1 MMQFQRIH
9 RLTNE
14 SLFLVVFVATSS
26 GPELISTNCYLQ
38 TYRNSSEAINMPF
51 WMGPNEFW
59 AEFHYFQKGT
69 FSTYYRRDP
78 APLSTVLQNYSFGAR
93 YSGLQDPPKEIFQRK
108 TFCACA
114 TCISG
119 ECLFI
124 YEKPIWCLQLAVTSS
139 CPLLF
144 RSLWG
149 MPIFGFPRAVATW
162 ENEYSIHRTSRPS
175 CPFGIAW
182 TRNIRLL
189 VPFHGLYWYFLVLFD
204 NFLWHLILSSLGWS
218 S

>member
-1 MMQFQRIH
+1 MLNSKIH
-9 RLTNE
+9 QSILRSKWCNFKEFIDWPMKVCFLWY
-14 SLFLVVFVATSS
+14 SLQLVLGKSS
-26 GPELISTNCYLQ
+26 PELISTNCYLQ

-114 TCISG
+114 NCIAG

-124 YEKPIWCLQLAVTSS
+124 YENPFWCLQLAVTSS

-149 MPIFGFPRAVATW
+149 MPIFGFVWAVATW

-189 VPFHGLYWYFLVLFD
+189 VPFHGLY
-204 NFLWHLILSSLGWS
+204 
-218 S
+218 

>member
-1 MMQFQRIH
+1 MLNSKIH
-9 RLTNE
+9 QSILRSKWCNFKEFIDWPMKVCFLWY
-14 SLFLVVFVATSS
+14 SLQLVPGKSS
-26 GPELISTNCYLQ
+26 PELISTNCYLQ
-38 TYRNSSEAINMPF
+38 TYRHWSEAINMPF

-108 TFCACA
+108 TFCTCA

-144 RSLWG
+144 RSLCG
-149 MPIFGFPRAVATW
+149 MPIFGFPWAVAIW
-162 ENEYSIHRTSRPS
+162 KNEYSLRRTAGPS
-175 CPFGIAW
+175 CPIGIEW
-182 TRNIRLL
+182 TRNVQLIVAL
-189 VPFHGLYWYFLVLFD
+189 HGT
-204 NFLWHLILSSLGWS
+204 
-218 S
+218 

>member
-114 TCISG
+114 NCIAG

-124 YEKPIWCLQLAVTSS
+124 YENPFWCLQLALTSS

-144 RSLWG
+144 RSLRG
-149 MPIFGFPRAVATW
+149 MPIFGFPWAVATW
-162 ENEYSIHRTSRPS
+162 ENDYSVHRTSRPS
-175 CPFGIAW
+175 CPYGIAW
-182 TRNIRLL
+182 TRNVRLI
-189 VPFHGLYWYFLVLFD
+189 VAFHG
-204 NFLWHLILSSLGWS
+204 IQ
-218 S
+218 

>member
-26 GPELISTNCYLQ
+26 GQIQPRIDFNKLLFQ

-59 AEFHYFQKGT
+59 AEFHYFQKGA

-114 TCISG
+114 NCIAG

-124 YEKPIWCLQLAVTSS
+124 YENPFWCLQLALTSS

-149 MPIFGFPRAVATW
+149 MPIFGFLWAVATW
-162 ENEYSIHRTSRPS
+162 ENEYSVHRTSRPS

-189 VPFHGLYWYFLVLFD
+189 VPFHGLY
-204 NFLWHLILSSLGWS
+204 
-218 S
+218 

>member
-26 GPELISTNCYLQ
+26 GPELLSTNCYLQ

-59 AEFHYFQKGT
+59 AEFHYFQTGT

-78 APLSTVLQNYSFGAR
+78 APLSSVLQNYSFGAR

-119 ECLFI
+119 EFLFI

-149 MPIFGFPRAVATW
+149 MPIFGFPWAVATW
-162 ENEYSIHRTSRPS
+162 ANEYSVHRTSRPS

-182 TRNIRLL
+182 TRNVWLI
-189 VPFHGLYWYFLVLFD
+189 VPFHG
-204 NFLWHLILSSLGWS
+204 I
-218 S
+218 